1 LTACHTC
8 CSTFLAHHELE
19 SKFILLLLL
28 LLLLLLSLLL
38 LLLLLLQYLLQ
49 AAKLKENETTA
60 KGKKVKQPLR
70 PRAEYMDQLKKDLAA
85 YYGYNDFMLDTLLG
99 MFSVPEAI
107 ACIEA
112 NELKRPITLRTN
124 TLKTRR
130 RELAAALIN
139 RGVNLDPI
147 GKWSKVDP
155 AHGLLPCA
163 HLSAQ
168 SLEPHCVTD
177 SFMAVQLLRLTCH
190 YCFSLHC
197 HSAMRVAN
205 LLALSSVN
213 SVYHKPSH
221 SLCCRLNKLMEV
233 LNQASRN
240 AVQTELCQ
248 HVSVQAQ
255 GMMASQPC

>member
-1 LTACHTC
+1 M
-8 CSTFLAHHELE
+8 SSLAKYHSCGHATP
-19 SKFILLLLL
+19 LLD
-28 LLLLLLSLLL
+28 SMS
-38 LLLLLLQYLLQ
+38 YLLQ

-70 PRAEYMDQLKKDLAA
+70 PRAEYMDQLKKDLAT

-112 NELKRPITLRTN
+112 NELRRPITLRTN

-155 AHGLLPCA
+155 AHVRTEFCTF
-163 HLSAQ
+163 
-168 SLEPHCVTD
+168 V
-177 SFMAVQLLRLTCH
+177 
-190 YCFSLHC
+190 
-197 HSAMRVAN
+197 
-205 LLALSSVN
+205 SSV
-213 SVYHKPSH
+213 S
-221 SLCCRLNKLMEV
+221 
-233 LNQASRN
+233 AS
-240 AVQTELCQ
+240 
-248 HVSVQAQ
+248 
-255 GMMASQPC
+255 MAH

>member
-1 LTACHTC
+1 MGHAV
-8 CSTFLAHHELE
+8 A
-19 SKFILLLLL
+19 LLD
-28 LLLLLLSLLL
+28 SMS
-38 LLLLLLQYLLQ
+38 YILQ
-49 AAKLKENETTA
+49 AAKQKESETTA

-70 PRAEYMDQLKKDLAA
+70 PRAEYMDQLKKDLAT

-155 AHGLLPCA
+155 A
-163 HLSAQ
+163 
-168 SLEPHCVTD
+168 
-177 SFMAVQLLRLTCH
+177 
-190 YCFSLHC
+190 
-197 HSAMRVAN
+197 RV
-205 LLALSSVN
+205 L
-213 SVYHKPSH
+213 
-221 SLCCRLNKLMEV
+221 
-233 LNQASRN
+233 
-240 AVQTELCQ
+240 
-248 HVSVQAQ
+248 
-255 GMMASQPC
+255 